1 MEDPP
6 PSATYDE
13 RSRWALRAGR
23 EGAAMVTYVRNVSE
37 RLRLRSSFY
46 WLMVILLTA
55 GAILEVAAAYV
66 ATIAAHASVISLVA
80 HEALW
85 LVIGGLAFIV
95 MQAVPLKVWLKLAP
109 LFLLLAGAMLLAV
122 MVPGVGRSVGG
133 ADRWFQLGPIQV
145 QPSEFAKL
153 ALVLFL
159 AQLVAKRRPGQL
171 VGPVIVVTAAM
182 AGVIFLEPDM
192 GTAMIVFSLGLGALY
207 VGGVRGRALAFVTG
221 GSVLAGV
228 VGAFSSTYRRLRL
241 LSFLH
246 PWEYRMSY
254 SYQEVQALNSFA
266 SGHLLG
272 TGLGTGLANWGYVPN
287 AQTDFIFAVVGQDF
301 GLVGAVLILCLL
313 VALAVV
319 VFRLSELVTNPA
331 ERTLTFLIG
340 VWLLVQT
347 TLNIGAVIGMLPVTG
362 VPLPLISA
370 GGSSTVVTLAALGLV
385 SGIFRRRRIS

>member
-1 MEDPP
+1 M
-6 PSATYDE
+6 T
-13 RSRWALRAGR
+13 
-23 EGAAMVTYVRNVSE
+23 TYVRNAVE
-37 RLRLRSSFY
+37 KIRLRSAFY
-46 WLMVILLTA
+46 WLLVILVTV

-66 ATIAAHASVISLVA
+66 ATIAAHSSVTSLIA
-80 HEALW
+80 HELLW
-85 LVIGGLAFIV
+85 LVIGGLAFVV
-95 MQAVPLKVWLKLAP
+95 MQAVPLKVWLKLSP
-109 LFLLLAGAMLLAV
+109 LFLLLAAGMLLAV

-159 AQLVAKRRPGQL
+159 ANLVAKRRPTQL
-171 VGPVIVVTAAM
+171 VGPVIVVTALM

-192 GTAMIVFSLGLGALY
+192 GTAMIVFSLGLAALY
-207 VGGVRGRALAFVTG
+207 VGEVRGRALTVVTG
-221 GSVLAGV
+221 GSVLVGII
-228 VGAFSSTYRRLRL
+228 GAFSSNYRRLRL
-241 LSFLH
+241 LSFLN
-246 PWEYRMSY
+246 PWKYRMSY

-301 GLVGAVLILCLL
+301 GLLGSVVILLLL
-313 VALAVV
+313 VSLATVI
-319 VFRLSELVTNPA
+319 FRVSEQLTQPS
-331 ERTLTFLIG
+331 ERALTFLIA
-340 VWLLVQT
+340 VWLLVQM
-347 TLNIGAVIGMLPVTG
+347 TLNIGAVIGLLPVTG

-385 SGIFRRRRIS
+385 SGIFRRRKLT

>member
-1 MEDPP
+1 MA
-6 PSATYDE
+6 STV
-13 RSRWALRAGR
+13 RSRTLGNLLAK
-23 EGAAMVTYVRNVSE
+23 V
-37 RLRLRSSFY
+37 RLRSSFY
-46 WLMVILLTA
+46 WLLAILVSA

-66 ATIAAHASVISLVA
+66 ATIAAHASVVSLVG
-80 HEALW
+80 HELLW
-85 LVIGGLAFIV
+85 LVIGGLAFAV
-95 MQAVPLKVWLKLAP
+95 MGLVPLRVWLKLAP
-109 LFLLLAGAMLLAV
+109 LLLLLAVVMLLAV
-122 MVPGVGRSVGG
+122 MLPGVGRSVGG
-133 ADRWFQLGPIQV
+133 ADRWFQFGPIQV

-171 VGPVIVVTAAM
+171 VGPVIVVTAVM

-192 GTAMIVFSLGLGALY
+192 GTAMIVFSLGLATLY
-207 VGGVRGRALAFVTG
+207 IGGVRGRALTFVTV
-221 GSVLAGV
+221 GSVLIGV
-228 VGAFSSTYRRLRL
+228 AGAFSSTYRRLRL

-254 SYQEVQALNSFA
+254 SYQEVQALDSFA

-301 GLVGAVLILCLL
+301 GLLGSVVILLLL
-313 VALAVV
+313 VALVV
-319 VFRLSELVTNPA
+319 VIFRVSERLSDPA

-340 VWLLVQT
+340 VWLLVQM
-347 TLNIGAVIGMLPVTG
+347 TLNIGAVIGLLPVTG

-385 SGIFRRRRIS
+385 NGIIRRRKIT